1 MRDGERRRKRNFKK
15 SGGRGRREELK
26 ERRRGRRERRLSLS
40 FFPLFTFSFHGA
52 HTSVPEFLEAPL
64 DPLDLQQEMK
74 HFVVRLHQRGC
85 EDGVQGPRNLKR
97 ESVNTTVHA
106 TLSMYTTS
114 HRPAVKELIATIEA
128 TVDAVLFQGSCTG
141 ATQEP
146 GNEAVDGAARLH

>member
-1 MRDGERRRKRNFKK
+1 MLKLQSNTVQNPCHEVVVEAVDEMEQSCSEQMQQVELEGCF
-15 SGGRGRREELK
+15 GREGCHHA
-26 ERRRGRRERRLSLS
+26 G
-40 FFPLFTFSFHGA
+40 
-52 HTSVPEFLEAPL
+52 SVPEFLEAPL

-85 EDGVQGPRNLKR
+85 KDGVQGPRNLQR
-97 ESVNTTVHA
+97 EGVNTTVHA

-128 TVDAVLFQGSCTG
+128 TVDAVSFQGSCTG